1 MNAQSR
7 KYLYTKCTFT
17 YIIKNNFIIGFFYL
31 FDFLAIFSFIS
42 TVPQKLSHLNKFY
55 DEKEIYMYYI
65 SPFNLYKEYLP
76 TTNTTYMIS
85 IIGTIIVLIIIYY
98 LLFLTL
104 TKDSVNSTEVRMEIF
119 KKIYINF
126 YEFILFRA
134 LIIYIF
140 DSYITAIVECIYKS
154 YKKNGYVYGIIEFFL
169 LIMLFYLISDDI
181 EHLSSHA
188 VVANLKAY
196 PGTLGDFPF
205 DMKFSAT
212 YDIICIILKICI
224 SIEKNVFNKGGKIIT
239 YKNNVF
245 KSYSYL

>member
-1 MNAQSR
+1 MNSESR

-31 FDFLAIFSFIS
+31 FDFLAIFSFTC
-42 TVPQKLSHLNKFY
+42 TVPQKLTFLHKKYN
-55 DEKEIYMYYI
+55 EKDIYLYYV
-65 SPFNLYKEYLP
+65 SPFNLYKEYVP
-76 TTNTTYMIS
+76 TTDLKYMIS
-85 IIGTIIVLIIIYY
+85 LICIVILLIIIYY
-98 LLFLTL
+98 LLYLTL
-104 TKDSVNSTEVRMEIF
+104 TKDSVNSTDIRMVFF

-154 YKKNGYVYGIIEFFL
+154 YEKNASLYGIIEFFL

-181 EHLSSHA
+181 DHLSSHA

-212 YDIICIILKICI
+212 YDLICIILKILFILC
-224 SIEKNVFNKGGKIIT
+224 VFSMLLHMNYFI
-239 YKNNVF
+239 F
-245 KSYSYL
+245 L